1 MIDEDEFPLG
11 EMVMV
16 PEADWDQMEYDLEY
30 WVTATSMLADL
41 LEENEIDFRVSEETV
56 ATYRGNSIEVN

>member
-1 MIDEDEFPLG
+1 MKEDEFPLG

-16 PEADWDQMEYDLEY
+16 PEVDWDQMEYDLDY

-41 LEENEIDFRVSEETV
+41 LVENEIDFEVNEETV
-56 ATYRGNSIEVN
+56 AKYRGNSIEVN

>member
-41 LEENEIDFRVSEETV
+41 LEDNEIDFRVSEETV

>member
-1 MIDEDEFPLG
+1 MKEDEFPLG

-16 PEADWDQMEYDLEY
+16 PEVDWDQMEYDLDY

-41 LEENEIDFRVSEETV
+41 LVDNEIDFEVNEETI
-56 ATYRGNSIEVN
+56 AKYRGNSVEVN